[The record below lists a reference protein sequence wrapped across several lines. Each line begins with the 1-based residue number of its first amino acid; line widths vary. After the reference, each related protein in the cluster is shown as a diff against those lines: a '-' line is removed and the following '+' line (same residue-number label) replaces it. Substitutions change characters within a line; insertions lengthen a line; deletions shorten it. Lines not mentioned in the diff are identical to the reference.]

1 MTKRYIDVAES
12 AKMIRT
18 LLKSKFPGV
27 KFSVKSSRYAGGASI
42 RIEWSNGPTDKQVRG
57 FTDPFAGAGFDG
69 MIDMQYYKTAYLLPD
84 GTVTFGRSQ
93 GTTASRGSDPGYNEP
108 LPEGAVEVSFGS
120 DYVHT
125 TRNYTEEFVRPIV
138 EEYKKT
144 HSDGKQ
150 VQFTQTPYGPRIDI
164 VPWDANIRHRLDRW
178 IAEKPEKDYGLDKKE
193 ELVGDVAVHH
203 S

>member
-12 AKMIRT
+12 AKMIRA

-42 RIEWSNGPTDKQVRG
+42 RIEWTNGPTVKQVDQ

-84 GTVTFGRSQ
+84 GTVTYGRSP
-93 GTTASRGSDPGYNEP
+93 GTVRSAGVEEGYNEP

-125 TRNYTEEFVRPIV
+125 TRNFTYDFVAPIV
-138 EEYKKT
+138 EEYKRT
-144 HSDGKQ
+144 HSDGDKI
-150 VQFTQTPYGPRIDI
+150 VLHDKPYGPHIEI
-164 VPWDANIRHRLDRW
+164 IPWDNSTYTWLHRQ
-178 IAEKPEKDYGLDKKE
+178 INETPEKDYGLEKKGE
-193 ELVGDVAVHH
+193 HVNAGV
-203 S
+203 

>member
-12 AKMIRT
+12 AKMIRA

-42 RIEWSNGPTDKQVRG
+42 RIEWFNGPTDKQVRG
-57 FTDPFAGAGFDG
+57 FTDAFAGAGFDG

-84 GTVTFGRSQ
+84 GTVTFGRSP
-93 GTTASRGSDPGYNEP
+93 GTVSSRGSDPGYNEP

-125 TRNYTEEFVRPIV
+125 TRNYTDEFVRPIV
-138 EEYKKT
+138 EEYQRT
-144 HSDGKQ
+144 HSDGKY
-150 VQFTQTPYGPRIDI
+150 VKYSKTQWGPRIDI
-164 VPWDANIRHRLDRW
+164 EPWNPDIRAQLDRL
-178 IAEKPEKDYGLDKKE
+178 IAQHPEKDYGLEKE
-193 ELVGDVAVHH
+193 DHVHAGV
-203 S
+203 